1 MGLVVVL
8 DTNVFW
14 SDFYMKSTLFDDL
27 NALAKSG
34 VFKIAIPKIVQ
45 EELIINYGNLLQD
58 NSDELNKSIELL
70 HKNGVF
76 LNRSWLIP
84 LKDIDTLV
92 QKYRDFLDDFMSDVN
107 TKRSHN
113 YEKLSIADLVEY
125 SLVRRKPGT
134 HTVHFK
140 DLLVWQSV
148 LHFMDEGS
156 DVCFVTNDS
165 TFYSNKTEK
174 KQLHPELYEQ
184 VKHSNCNIKLF
195 RDLNSLLIG
204 YADDATQ
211 SEMDWLSSQNIEQ
224 EIRSLIKIDA
234 QNFEYGQSLKYMSVT
249 REVLRINI
257 EIESISMNSV
267 KKIQVEGKSTFFVW
281 YDLKYT
287 VHYRIGGYRE
297 DFLEP
302 IRINNYSREVQSVV
316 VLVKENDKLTVD
328 SVQVPYKLPTVTL
341 S

>member
-14 SDFYMKSTLFDDL
+14 RDFYMKSTLFDDL
-27 NALAKSG
+27 NDLAKSG

-45 EELIINYGNLLQD
+45 EELIINYSKFLEDKSEQLI
-58 NSDELNKSIELL
+58 ESIELL

-84 LKDIDTLV
+84 LEDIDTFA
-92 QKYRDFLDDFMSDVN
+92 QKYRDFLDNFMSDVN

-125 SLVRRKPGT
+125 SLVRSKPGT

-148 LHFMDEGS
+148 LHFLDEGS

-165 TFYSNKTEK
+165 TFYSNKGEK
-174 KQLHPELYEQ
+174 TRLHPELYEQ
-184 VKHSNCNIKLF
+184 VKNSNCSIKLF
-195 RDLNSLLIG
+195 RDLKSLLIG
-204 YADDATQ
+204 YAEDATQ
-211 SEMDWLSSQNIEQ
+211 SEMNWLGSQNIEG
-224 EIRSLIKIDA
+224 EIQSLIRFDA

-249 REVLRINI
+249 REMLRINI
-257 EIESISMNSV
+257 DIESISMHSV
-267 KKIQVEGKSTFFVW
+267 KKIQVEGKTTFFVW

-287 VHYRIGGYRE
+287 VYYRLGGYRD

-316 VLVKENDKLTVD
+316 ILVKENDKLTID